1 MTKCMVHSIQTSNCY
16 TGQYI
21 HALVEW
27 GGGRERGGVWG
38 GVGCGKGWGVVRGT
52 HSLGSDGDLVD
63 HTSNDLSSVA
73 GSERDNAQ
81 TEVK

>member
-1 MTKCMVHSIQTSNCY
+1 MTKCMVHSIETSNCY

-27 GGGRERGGVWG
+27 GWGGERGGVWE
-38 GVGCGKGWGVVRGT
+38 GVGCGKGWGVGRGT
-52 HSLGSDGDLVD
+52 HGLGSDGDLVD

>member
-1 MTKCMVHSIQTSNCY
+1 MTLASTYMHLLN
-16 TGQYI
+16 GEG
-21 HALVEW
+21 A
-27 GGGRERGGVWG
+27 GRGVRRGE
-38 GVGCGKGWGVVRGT
+38 GWGVGRGT
-52 HSLGSDGDLVD
+52 HGLGSDGDLVD

>member
-1 MTKCMVHSIQTSNCY
+1 M
-16 TGQYI
+16 G
-21 HALVEW
+21 
-27 GGGRERGGVWG
+27 
-38 GVGCGKGWGVVRGT
+38 RGT
-52 HSLGSDGDLVD
+52 HGLGSDGDLVD

>member
-1 MTKCMVHSIQTSNCY
+1 MTLV
-16 TGQYI
+16 QYI

-27 GGGRERGGVWG
+27 GWG
-38 GVGCGKGWGVVRGT
+38 WGEGWGVGRGT
-52 HSLGSDGDLVD
+52 HGLGSDGDLVD